1 MYETL
6 KSVQQEYV
14 FSGATKSASFR
25 KKQLTKLKNMLIQH
39 EEEFLQAVNKDLN
52 KQETEAFMMEIGN
65 VHQEITHAI
74 DSLDEWMEPVKV
86 KTPVSHTGSKSY
98 ILSEP
103 YGSVLIIAPWNYPIQ
118 LTFSPLVGALAAGN
132 CAVVKPSELTPH
144 TSSAIAGAIRATFP
158 QEIVSAVEGD
168 AKTAEALLD
177 QPFDYIFFTG
187 SVAVGKIVMEKAA
200 KHLTPHT
207 LELGGKSPAIVTED
221 AKLDLAAKRI
231 AWGKFTNAG
240 QTCIAPDYVLVHES
254 VHDKFLKK
262 LQDHTY
268 EMFADKT
275 KNGTFTQI
283 VNEKHFNRLY
293 HYLDNGHVVLGG
305 QYSKENRLISP
316 TILTNVSWNSPIMQD
331 EIFGPILPVFTYKSS
346 SEALM
351 RVRSLPNPLALY
363 VFSEREAS
371 QQLFTEQLSF
381 GGGCINDTLMHVAN
395 PYLPFGGKGPS
406 GIGAYHGFE
415 SFRTFSHQKGML
427 KQTTKFDMPLR
438 YKQGKLANKM
448 IRNVFK

>member
-1 MYETL
+1 M
-6 KSVQQEYV
+6 V
-14 FSGATKSASFR
+14 
-25 KKQLTKLKNMLIQH
+25 
-39 EEEFLQAVNKDLN
+39 
-52 KQETEAFMMEIGN
+52 
-65 VHQEITHAI
+65 
-74 DSLDEWMEPVKV
+74 
-86 KTPVSHTGSKSY
+86 
-98 ILSEP
+98 
-103 YGSVLIIAPWNYPIQ
+103 
-118 LTFSPLVGALAAGN
+118 
-132 CAVVKPSELTPH
+132 
-144 TSSAIAGAIRATFP
+144 RA
-158 QEIVSAVEGD
+158 
-168 AKTAEALLD
+168 
-177 QPFDYIFFTG
+177 
-187 SVAVGKIVMEKAA
+187 
-200 KHLTPHT
+200 
-207 LELGGKSPAIVTED
+207 AIVTED

-351 RVRSLPNPLALY
+351 CVRSLPNPLALY